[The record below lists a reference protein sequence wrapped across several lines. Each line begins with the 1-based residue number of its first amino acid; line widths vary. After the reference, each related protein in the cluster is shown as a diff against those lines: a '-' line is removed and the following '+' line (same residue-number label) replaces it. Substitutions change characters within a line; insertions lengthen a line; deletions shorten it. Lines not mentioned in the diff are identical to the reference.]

1 MSGQASRFV
10 ANVSIVSMMPDCPDV
25 GDEHYGE
32 RGATAVEY
40 ALILALVVVATAA
53 SIVGLRDT
61 SGNYLSTTGES
72 IGEPR
77 ERIADMDDDLPD
89 PPAWLP

>member
-1 MSGQASRFV
+1 MLSQMDHPVEARR
-10 ANVSIVSMMPDCPDV
+10 ADR
-25 GDEHYGE
+25 GE

-40 ALILALVVVATAA
+40 ALVMALVVVATLAA
-53 SIVGLRDT
+53 IAGLTDS
-61 SGNYLSTTGES
+61 SGDYLSTTGED

-77 ERIADMDDDLPD
+77 ERIVDMDDDLPD

>member
-1 MSGQASRFV
+1 MAPV
-10 ANVSIVSMMPDCPDV
+10 MPEYPDNLSAL
-25 GDEHYGE
+25 GDD

-40 ALILALVVVATAA
+40 GLILALVVVATVA
-53 SIVGLRDT
+53 SIAGLRDT
-61 SGNYLSTTGES
+61 SGNYLSNTGDS

>member
-1 MSGQASRFV
+1 MD
-10 ANVSIVSMMPDCPDV
+10 VSISAVMPERLDDRTE
-25 GDEHYGE
+25 DEDENLSRCRGE
-32 RGATAVEY
+32 RGATAAEY
-40 ALILALVVVATAA
+40 ALILALVVGATVAAIA
-53 SIVGLRDT
+53 GLRDT
-61 SGNYLSTTGES
+61 SGNYLSSTGES

>member
-1 MSGQASRFV
+1 
-10 ANVSIVSMMPDCPDV
+10 VSIVSMMPDSVDH
-25 GDEHYGE
+25 GTEHCGE

-77 ERIADMDDDLPD
+77 DRIADMDDDLPD